1 MPCRDD
7 VDFELR
13 CSMTKHRDQTD
24 DVYDLII
31 RNATLIDGSGGA
43 PRIGDLAITGERLSA
58 IGTID
63 PDAAAVRTIDAGGR
77 VACPGFVDIHTHSD
91 LTLVADGVGESKLRQ
106 GVTTEVVGNC
116 SFAAF
121 PIEPERLDLH
131 TDHLARATA
140 PITPW
145 WTDLDGYAD
154 ALHEQ
159 GLAINVVPLAGHGT
173 LRVAAMGVDE
183 RPATDEELRRMES
196 DLHLALEQGAFGMS
210 TGLTHVPSSY
220 GNFDEV
226 AALARVL
233 AAHGALYATH
243 CRAIGPDERAS
254 VAEAIEIGRQTGVT
268 VEFSHLA
275 INRPDRW
282 GHGAELL
289 SMFDAAREEGID
301 IFFDVYP
308 YVASSSSL
316 TQYLPAWVQAGGT
329 EAMRTRLEDGDQR
342 RRALDDMAEGWFGG
356 IPWLWDRFVVSSSPD
371 GHGVA
376 KTLEELSADEGIEPY
391 ELTLQLCERYGN
403 ELQVVLFYR
412 SEDDVAKFLAHPL
425 SVIGSD
431 GNAIPLEQPAACP
444 HPRNF
449 GTFPRVLGMYARDEG
464 VLELADA
471 VRKMTAEPARRLG
484 LTDRGRLEVGAIADV
499 VVFNPATV
507 IDNSEFG
514 QRADPPTGIDVVIV
528 NGRVVL
534 EDGRISDD
542 RPGRVLRRRSSQ
554 PPAPP
559 AESTN

>member
-1 MPCRDD
+1 
-7 VDFELR
+7 
-13 CSMTKHRDQTD
+13 
-24 DVYDLII
+24 
-31 RNATLIDGSGGA
+31 
-43 PRIGDLAITGERLSA
+43 
-58 IGTID
+58 
-63 PDAAAVRTIDAGGR
+63 
-77 VACPGFVDIHTHSD
+77 
-91 LTLVADGVGESKLRQ
+91 
-106 GVTTEVVGNC
+106 
-116 SFAAF
+116 
-121 PIEPERLDLH
+121 
-131 TDHLARATA
+131 
-140 PITPW
+140 
-145 WTDLDGYAD
+145 
-154 ALHEQ
+154 
-159 GLAINVVPLAGHGT
+159 
-173 LRVAAMGVDE
+173 MGVEE
-183 RPATDEELRRMES
+183 RPATAEELSRMEG
-196 DLHLALEQGAFGMS
+196 DLGRALEQGAFGMS

-220 GNFDEV
+220 GDFDEV

-243 CRAIGPDERAS
+243 CRAIAPDERAS

-316 TQYLPAWVQAGGT
+316 TQYLPPWLQSGGT
-329 EAMRTRLEDGDQR
+329 DAMRARLQDPDQR
-342 RRALDDMAEGWFGG
+342 RRALDDMADGWFGG

-371 GHGVA
+371 GYGIA
-376 KTLEELSADEGIEPY
+376 KTLEELSATERIEPY

-412 SEDDVAKFLAHPL
+412 SEDDVAKFVAHPL

-431 GNAIPLEQPAACP
+431 GNAIPLEQPTACP

-449 GTFPRVLGMYARDEG
+449 GTFPRVLGLYARDTG
-464 VLELADA
+464 VLALVDA

-484 LTDRGRLEVGAIADV
+484 LTDRGTLEVGAIADV
-499 VVFNPATV
+499 VVFNPDTV

-528 NGRVVL
+528 NGRIVL
-534 EDGRISDD
+534 EDGTINDD
-542 RPGRVLRRRSSQ
+542 RPGQVLRRVPNHSSVSSASS
-554 PPAPP
+554 P
-559 AESTN
+559 T